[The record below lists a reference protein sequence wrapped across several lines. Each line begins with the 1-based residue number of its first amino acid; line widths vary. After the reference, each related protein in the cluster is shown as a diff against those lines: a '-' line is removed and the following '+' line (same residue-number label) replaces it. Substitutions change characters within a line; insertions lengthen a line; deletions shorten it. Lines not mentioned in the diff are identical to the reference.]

1 MYLKVSDSRIISTE
15 GLRAVELNQENSRIE
30 FTFDNAEEIQIP
42 LSLKEVSFHT
52 PISMRGDSDYEE
64 FVKKV
69 YANCYFTIIMA
80 ELSRKTNI
88 NSSFDYILL
97 DSDFLVSHE
106 EYKNKCEQITKK
118 ETFLRT
124 NDEVQR
130 FMLADI
136 IDDFMNYVL
145 EDCLDD

>member
-64 FVKKV
+64 FIEQV
-69 YANCYFTIIMA
+69 YASCYFAIIMV
-80 ELSRKTNI
+80 ELSRKANI
-88 NSSFDYILL
+88 SSSFDYILL
-97 DSDFLVSHE
+97 DSDFLISHE

-118 ETFLRT
+118 ETFLQT
-124 NDEVQR
+124 KEGIQQ
-130 FMLADI
+130 FMIADLM
-136 IDDFMNYVL
+136 DDFMDYVL
-145 EDCLDD
+145 ESCLDD